1 MTLLVLG
8 RVKVWKSCFSDL
20 QWNARLWW
28 TENKNQVQLVLTI
41 LNLFVLKSVNLLRM
55 AEQEATTN
63 RASFEDLF
71 YFSHSWA
78 LKLLMLKSG
87 LSTGHRPKIIQYFH
101 GDWRTFSMVQ
111 ETWTLNYL
119 LLYLEWTVG
128 YLHSW
133 RTLFWVLHPPQM
145 VKSFMKLG
153 VKFYSFSREKGW
165 NFFPFHRDSRLSLVT
180 VISVRWK
187 YFGQGG
193 EKTMLGICFWKQL
206 R

>member
-1 MTLLVLG
+1 MLLSCCMMLHCTVSTHGFSCLSCIDT
-8 RVKVWKSCFSDL
+8 KYSDPKWLAWHWCWAEWKF
-20 QWNARLWW
+20 
-28 TENKNQVQLVLTI
+28 E
-41 LNLFVLKSVNLLRM
+41 
-55 AEQEATTN
+55 
-63 RASFEDLF
+63 RAAF
-71 YFSHSWA
+71 
-78 LKLLMLKSG
+78 
-87 LSTGHRPKIIQYFH
+87 Q
-101 GDWRTFSMVQ
+101 
-111 ETWTLNYL
+111 TLNYL